1 MNQQESANTHDIRV
15 NINERTNFFGTTL
28 LNDSTDF
35 WWRLDSGENKDQRFT
50 NRALN
55 RSLGEIS
62 FGGRLANDSLGIYQ
76 HAHKSMIDAN
86 TNIVQRVPE
95 QVRILAEEQRAA
107 GERFSTFQGQ
117 IDDLLE
123 DLEGVSNHMAT
134 AASLAL
140 VHGEVQSNR
149 SASSGGFTQLSALVA
164 DVQARMSTLDQNQ
177 AAIAGS
183 LAEGSTVEWTPSSDR
198 PFLWLNKCTEPSSG
212 SSG

>member
-1 MNQQESANTHDIRV
+1 MNEQIFSVLLFSMTALI
-15 NINERTNFFGTTL
+15 FGGAWILARIKTR
-28 LNDSTDF
+28 DSQI
-35 WWRLDSGENKDQRFT
+35 E
-50 NRALN
+50 ALN

-140 VHGEVQSNR
+140 VHGEGPIQSKR
-149 SASSGGFTQLSALVA
+149 KFWRVHLG
-164 DVQARMSTLDQNQ
+164 
-177 AAIAGS
+177 
-183 LAEGSTVEWTPSSDR
+183 
-198 PFLWLNKCTEPSSG
+198 
-212 SSG
+212 

>member
-1 MNQQESANTHDIRV
+1 MNEQIFSVLLFSMTALI
-15 NINERTNFFGTTL
+15 FGGAWILARIKTRDSQIEL
-28 LNDSTDF
+28 LI
-35 WWRLDSGENKDQRFT
+35 DQ
-50 NRALN
+50 
-55 RSLGEIS
+55 LGEIS

-149 SASSGGFTQLSALVA
+149 SASSGGFTRLSALVA
-164 DVQARMSTLDQNQ
+164 DVQARMSTLDQEPS
-177 AAIAGS
+177 GDRRVPCR
-183 LAEGSTVEWTPSSDR
+183 GSTVEWTPSSDR